1 MQALKVMI
9 TSVLVLAACTEGLP
23 EGKSCV
29 LKYVKLF
36 HILYMAVTAG
46 CSIITNCSVLTSLMD
61 KSFSSSL
68 RQK

>member
-9 TSVLVLAACTEGLP
+9 TSVLVLAPCAEGLP

-36 HILYMAVTAG
+36 HILYMAVTAM
-46 CSIITNCSVLTSLMD
+46 ITNCSVLVCAMD
-61 KSFSSSL
+61 KSFSSLSE
-68 RQK
+68 